1 MFSKKYL
8 TLFIGKNII
17 DFGVITSSQ
26 TPSFE
31 GLEAIS
37 YTPETL
43 VSALTQIRNSSKKA
57 VRCVLGEELVYVTS
71 FSLPKTTEINR
82 EKVLHIA
89 EKSIPE
95 NLKDTAWDFQ
105 TLEYN
110 ETPISE
116 TTTMIQIAVVESLFT
131 KNFIN
136 ALSTNGILPE
146 LILPESCALAHLVS
160 DLEGVSVIVEVNRE
174 NVLFIAAEKGG
185 VWATYV
191 SSHGD
196 ISTNLVNFI
205 EFLSQKKERKIN
217 RIILSRC
224 DEKHPSFSS
233 VFIIRKL

>member
-1 MFSKKYL
+1 MVLSHHLKDL
-8 TLFIGKNII
+8 
-17 DFGVITSSQ
+17 
-26 TPSFE
+26 SFE

-116 TTTMIQIAVVESLFT
+116 TTTMIQIAVVEKVFLLKISLMPSVQTVFFQ
-131 KNFIN
+131 NLFSQSH
-136 ALSTNGILPE
+136 APL
-146 LILPESCALAHLVS
+146 LIL
-160 DLEGVSVIVEVNRE
+160 
-174 NVLFIAAEKGG
+174 
-185 VWATYV
+185 
-191 SSHGD
+191 
-196 ISTNLVNFI
+196 
-205 EFLSQKKERKIN
+205 FLI
-217 RIILSRC
+217 
-224 DEKHPSFSS
+224 
-233 VFIIRKL
+233 